1 MASSRSSTRWLL
13 LAALALPLP
22 APAADYVDE
31 AACAACHPAQQQ
43 AWAASQHA
51 RAMQPATPATVPG
64 DFSGARSRH
73 DGVTAR
79 AYRRDGKYL
88 METDGPDGKPAS
100 FEVKYAFGLE
110 PLQQYLAELPG
121 GRLQALRLAW
131 DVRQGKWFR
140 LYPQEKHLDHRHPL
154 HWTRA
159 AQNAN
164 SNCAVCHTTAMRKN
178 YVADG
183 RRFETRWASLGV
195 TCQACHGA
203 ASAHME
209 WAASE
214 PRPAAGKG
222 FSANLSGPAQL
233 DSCAPCHA
241 MRTQLL
247 AAPEPGAP
255 LLDQYLPMLLDE
267 GRYRADG
274 QQQDEVFI
282 YASWLQTRMHAAGV
296 RCGDCHEA
304 HGGKLRAPGNAV
316 CVTCH
321 NATGPAAGSHVDTR
335 GLQRKDYDSAQH
347 HFHRPGTRG
356 SACVDC
362 HAPTTSY
369 MVVDPRHDHSFRIPR
384 PDLTAAIGTPNA
396 CNSCHAKRDAAWAQ
410 AQIVRWYGKPAAQKP
425 HYGLALAAG
434 RNAAPGAADGLLAL
448 AADVTQPA
456 IVRATA
462 LNLLRRYPGRDAWA
476 LYRQSLGDADPL
488 VRRVA
493 ALGLEA
499 LPPRNRIGPLTP
511 LLDDPRRAV
520 RIEAARLL
528 AAAALPDSTRSSF
541 QRAFDEYLQAQNENA
556 ERPTAQLALGDVHAA
571 RGDSVRAEAAY
582 REAIALEPGFVPAYA
597 NLAELFRSSGR
608 EDAAL
613 QLLRKGM
620 QAAPGQAGLH
630 EALALALVR
639 RGDKPAALRLLQ
651 RATRLANA
659 QAHTYYL
666 CALLLHD
673 SGRETDARSML
684 ATALHKHGGDRD
696 LLLIQAAY
704 QRQAGDLRGAG
715 LTLARLAAINPHDP
729 ALSQRQQ
736 ETKP

>member
-1 MASSRSSTRWLL
+1 MPWL
-13 LAALALPLP
+13 LAATLALPLP
-22 APAADYVDE
+22 APAADYIDE
-31 AACAACHPAQQQ
+31 AACSSCHPTQQQ

-51 RAMQPATPATVPG
+51 RAMQPATPATVLG
-64 DFSGARSRH
+64 DFSSARWRH
-73 DGVTAR
+73 DGVTWR
-79 AYRRDGKYL
+79 AYRHDDRYLMKTDGSDGKS
-88 METDGPDGKPAS
+88 AS
-100 FEVKYAFGLE
+100 FEIKYAFGLE
-110 PLQQYLAELPG
+110 PLQQYLVELSG

-131 DVRQGKWFR
+131 DVKQRKWFR
-140 LYPQEKHLDHRHPL
+140 LYPQQTHLDHRHPL

-195 TCQACHGA
+195 ACQACHGP
-203 ASAHME
+203 ASAHMD
-209 WAASE
+209 WAKSE
-214 PRPAAGKG
+214 PRSAADKG
-222 FSANLSGPAQL
+222 FAAALAGPAQL

-267 GRYRADG
+267 GRYWPDG

-296 RCGDCHEA
+296 RCSDCHEV
-304 HGGKLRAPGNAV
+304 HGGKLRLPGNAA
-316 CVTCH
+316 CVACH
-321 NATGPAAGSHVDTR
+321 NATGPSAGSHVDTR
-335 GLQRKDYDSAQH
+335 GLLRRNYDSAQH
-347 HFHRPGTRG
+347 HFHRPGTAG

-362 HAPTTSY
+362 HAPTTTY
-369 MVVDPRHDHSFRIPR
+369 MVVDPRRDHSFRIPR

-396 CNSCHAKRDAAWAQ
+396 CNGCHSKRDAGWAQ
-410 AQIVRWYGKPAAQKP
+410 AQIARWYGSSATKKP

-434 RNAAPGAADGLLAL
+434 RNATPGAAGGLLSL
-448 AADVTQPA
+448 AADATQPG

-462 LNLLRRYPGRDAWA
+462 LNLLRRYPGREAWA
-476 LYRQSLGDADPL
+476 LYRQSLGDVDPL

-499 LPPRNRIGPLTP
+499 LPPRYRIGPLTP
-511 LLDDPRRAV
+511 LLEDPRRAV
-520 RIEAARLL
+520 RIESARLL
-528 AAAALPDSTRSSF
+528 AAAPLPDSTRSSF
-541 QRAFDEYLQAQNENA
+541 ERALGEYLEAQQEDG

-571 RGDSVRAEAAY
+571 RGDLVRAEAAY
-582 REAIALEPGFVPAYA
+582 RVAIALEPGFVPAYV
-597 NLAELFRSSGR
+597 NLAELLRLAGR
-608 EDAAL
+608 EDDAQ
-613 QLLRKGM
+613 QLLRTGM
-620 QAAPGQAGLH
+620 LAAPGQAGLY

-639 RGDKPAALRLLQ
+639 RGDKPAALHPLQ

-659 QAHTYYL
+659 SAHTYYL
-666 CALLLHD
+666 YALALHD
-673 SGRETDARSML
+673 SGRKPEAR
-684 ATALHKHGGDRD
+684 ATLSAALRKHCGDRD

-704 QRQAGDLRGAG
+704 QRQDGDTPGAE
-715 LTLARLAAINPHDP
+715 LTLAGLAAINPTRPGAGP
-729 ALSQRQQ
+729 APQ

>member
-1 MASSRSSTRWLL
+1 MTSSRRCTRWLL
-13 LAALALPLP
+13 LAALALPQL
-22 APAADYVDE
+22 ARAADYIDE
-31 AACAACHPAQQQ
+31 TVCGTCHAAQQL

-51 RAMQPATPATVPG
+51 RAMQPATPATVLG
-64 DFSGARSRH
+64 DFSGALSRH
-73 DGVTAR
+73 DGVTSR
-79 AYRRDGKYL
+79 TYRRDGKYL
-88 METDGPDGKPAS
+88 METDGADGKPAS

-110 PLQQYLAELPG
+110 PLQQYLVELPG
-121 GRLQALRLAW
+121 GRLQALRPAW
-131 DVRQGKWFR
+131 DARQRKWFQ
-140 LYPQEKHLDHRHPL
+140 LYPQEKHLDFRNPL

-178 YVADG
+178 YVAAG

-195 TCQACHGA
+195 ACQACHGP
-203 ASAHME
+203 ASAHMD
-209 WAASE
+209 WARSE
-214 PRPAAGKG
+214 PRSLGEKG
-222 FSANLSGPAQL
+222 FTTALAGPAQL

-267 GRYRADG
+267 GRYWPDG

-296 RCGDCHEA
+296 RCSDCHEV
-304 HGGKLRAPGNAV
+304 HGGKLRLPGNAT
-316 CVTCH
+316 CVACH
-321 NATGPAAGSHVDTR
+321 NATGPSAGSHVDTR
-335 GLQRKDYDSAQH
+335 GLQHKDYDSPQH
-347 HFHRPGTRG
+347 HFHRPGTSG

-396 CNSCHAKRDAAWAQ
+396 CNGCHSKRDAAWAQ
-410 AQIVRWYGKPAAQKP
+410 AQIARWYGSPATKKP

-434 RNAAPGAADGLLAL
+434 RSAAPGAAGGLLSL
-448 AADVTQPA
+448 ATDTTQPA

-462 LNLLRRYPGRDAWA
+462 MSLLQRYPGREAWV
-476 LYRQSLGDADPL
+476 LYRQALGDTDPL

-499 LPPRNRIGPLTP
+499 LPPRNRVVPLTP
-511 LLDDPRRAV
+511 LLNDPRRAV

-528 AAAALPDSTRSSF
+528 AGAALPDSTRSSF
-541 QRAFDEYLQAQNENA
+541 ERAYDEYVDAQKENA

-571 RGDSVRAEAAY
+571 HGDMVGAEAAY
-582 REAIALEPGFVPAYA
+582 REAIALEPGFVPAYV
-597 NLAELFRSSGR
+597 NLAELLRQAGR
-608 EDAAL
+608 EDEAL
-613 QLLRKGM
+613 QLLRTGM
-620 QAAPGQAGLH
+620 LAAPGQAGLH

-651 RATRLANA
+651 RATRFASA
-659 QAHTYYL
+659 SAHTYYL
-666 CALLLHD
+666 YALALHD
-673 SGRETDARSML
+673 SGRKPEAR
-684 ATALHKHGGDRD
+684 ATLSAALRKHGGDRD

-704 QRQAGDLRGAG
+704 QRQAGDTGGAE
-715 LTLARLAAINPHDP
+715 LTLARLAAINPYDP
-729 ALSQRQQ
+729 ALGQRFQ

>member
-1 MASSRSSTRWLL
+1 
-13 LAALALPLP
+13 
-22 APAADYVDE
+22 
-31 AACAACHPAQQQ
+31 
-43 AWAASQHA
+43 
-51 RAMQPATPATVPG
+51 MQPATPATVLG

-73 DGVTAR
+73 DGVAAR
-79 AYRRDGKYL
+79 AYRRDGSYL
-88 METDGPDGKPAS
+88 METDGADGKPAS

-110 PLQQYLAELPG
+110 PLQQYLVELSG

-131 DVRQGKWFR
+131 DVRQRKWFR
-140 LYPQEKHLDHRHPL
+140 LHPQEKHLDFRNPL

-195 TCQACHGA
+195 ACQACHGP
-203 ASAHME
+203 ASAHMD
-209 WAASE
+209 WARSE
-214 PRPAAGKG
+214 PRSSAGKG
-222 FSANLSGPAQL
+222 FAAALAGPAQL

-247 AAPEPGAP
+247 AVPEPGAP

-267 GRYRADG
+267 GRYWPDG

-282 YASWLQTRMHAAGV
+282 YASWLQTRMHAAGL
-296 RCGDCHEA
+296 RCSDCHEV
-304 HGGKLRAPGNAV
+304 HGGKLKFPGNAA
-316 CVTCH
+316 CVACH
-321 NATGPAAGSHVDTR
+321 NATGPGAGSHVDTR
-335 GLQRKDYDSAQH
+335 GLQRKDYDSPQH
-347 HFHRPGTRG
+347 HFHRPGSSG

-362 HAPTTSY
+362 HAPTTTY
-369 MVVDPRHDHSFRIPR
+369 MVVDPRRDHSFRIPR

-396 CNSCHAKRDAAWAQ
+396 CNGCHGKRDAAWAQ
-410 AQIVRWYGKPAAQKP
+410 TQIALWYGGRATTKP

-434 RNAAPGAADGLLAL
+434 RNGGPGAAGGLLSL
-448 AADVTQPA
+448 AADAAQPA

-462 LNLLRRYPGRDAWA
+462 LNLLRRYPGREAWA
-476 LYRQSLGDADPL
+476 LYRRSLGDADAL

-499 LPPRNRIGPLTP
+499 LPPRNRVGPLAP

-528 AAAALPDSTRSSF
+528 AAAPLPDSTRSSF
-541 QRAFDEYLQAQNENA
+541 ARALGEYLEAQQENA
-556 ERPTAQLALGDVHAA
+556 ERPTAQLALGDLQAA
-571 RGDSVRAEAAY
+571 RGDLVRAEAAY
-582 REAIALEPGFVPAYA
+582 REAIALEPAFVPAYV
-597 NLAELFRSSGR
+597 NLAELLRLTGR
-608 EDAAL
+608 EGQAQ
-613 QLLRKGM
+613 QLLRTGM
-620 QAAPGQAGLH
+620 LAAPGQAGLH

-639 RGDKPAALRLLQ
+639 RGDKPAALHLLQ
-651 RATRLANA
+651 RATRLASA
-659 QAHTYYL
+659 SAHSYYL
-666 CALLLHD
+666 YALALHD
-673 SGRETDARSML
+673 SGRKSEAR
-684 ATALHKHGGDRD
+684 ATLSAALKKHGGDRD

-704 QRQAGDLRGAG
+704 QRQDGDSRGAE

-729 ALSQRQQ
+729 ALDQRPQ
-736 ETKP
+736 ESKP

>member
-1 MASSRSSTRWLL
+1 MPSSRHCTRWLL
-13 LAALALPLP
+13 LAALALPQV
-22 APAADYVDE
+22 AQAADYVDE
-31 AACAACHPAQQQ
+31 ASCGSCHPAQQQ

-51 RAMQPATPATVPG
+51 RAMQPATPATVLG
-64 DFSGARSRH
+64 NFSEALSRH
-73 DGVTAR
+73 DGVTSR
-79 AYRRDGKYL
+79 AYRRDGSYL
-88 METDGPDGKPAS
+88 METDGADGKPAS

-110 PLQQYLAELPG
+110 PLQQYLVEWSG

-131 DVRQGKWFR
+131 DIKQRKWFR
-140 LYPQEKHLDHRHPL
+140 LYPQQTHLDHRHPL

-195 TCQACHGA
+195 ACQACHGP
-203 ASAHME
+203 ASVHMD
-209 WAASE
+209 WVRSE
-214 PRPAAGKG
+214 PRSSAGKG
-222 FSANLSGPAQL
+222 FAAALAGPTQL

-267 GRYRADG
+267 GRYWPDG

-282 YASWLQTRMHAAGV
+282 YASWLQSRMHATGL
-296 RCGDCHEA
+296 RCSDCHEV
-304 HGGKLRAPGNAV
+304 HGGKLRLPGNAV
-316 CVTCH
+316 CVACH
-321 NATGPAAGSHVDTR
+321 NPTGPGAGSHVDTR
-335 GLQRKDYDSAQH
+335 GLLRKNYDSAQH
-347 HFHRPGTRG
+347 HFHRPGTSG

-362 HAPTTSY
+362 HAPTTTY
-369 MVVDPRHDHSFRIPR
+369 MVVDPRRDHSFRIPR

-396 CNSCHAKRDAAWAQ
+396 CNGCHSKRDAVWAQ
-410 AQIVRWYGKPAAQKP
+410 AQIARWYGSRATKKP

-434 RNAAPGAADGLLAL
+434 RNGAPGAAGGLLSL
-448 AADVTQPA
+448 ATDATQPA

-462 LNLLRRYPGRDAWA
+462 LNLLRRYPGREAWA
-476 LYRQSLGDADPL
+476 LYRQSLGDADAL

-499 LPPRNRIGPLTP
+499 LPPRNRVRPLVP

-520 RIEAARLL
+520 RIEAVRLL
-528 AAAALPDSTRSSF
+528 AAASLPDSTRSTF
-541 QRAFDEYLQAQNENA
+541 ERALGEYLEAQQENA
-556 ERPTAQLALGDVHAA
+556 ERPTAQLALGDLHAA
-571 RGDSVRAEAAY
+571 RGDLVRAEAAY
-582 REAIALEPGFVPAYA
+582 REAIALEPAFVPAYV
-597 NLAELFRSSGR
+597 NLAELLRLAGR
-608 EDAAL
+608 EDHAQ
-613 QLLRKGM
+613 QLLRTGM
-620 QAAPGQAGLH
+620 LAAPGQAGLH

-639 RGDKPAALRLLQ
+639 RGEKPAALRLLQ
-651 RATRLANA
+651 RATRLASA
-659 QAHTYYL
+659 SAHTYYL
-666 CALLLHD
+666 YALALHD
-673 SGRETDARSML
+673 SGRKSEAR
-684 ATALHKHGGDRD
+684 ATLSGALKKHGGDRD

-704 QRQAGDLRGAG
+704 QRQDDDTRGAE

-729 ALSQRQQ
+729 ALGQRPQ